1 MLLKEIETRVPC
13 VGIVWHHPTEN
24 LSTVEPLR
32 ISSRTRES
40 DAKKCY
46 LSPGTEGGRNVSQT
60 ILTLLLISSKCKA
73 LCTEPHSHLRWLTYK
88 RNGCQ
93 SMHNEVNAA

>member
-1 MLLKEIETRVPC
+1 MLLKEIETRVRC
-13 VGIVWHHPTEN
+13 VGIVWYHPTEN
-24 LSTVEPLR
+24 PSTVEPLR
-32 ISSRTRES
+32 ISSRTREM

-46 LSPGTEGGRNVSQT
+46 LSPGTEGERNVSQT

-73 LCTEPHSHLRWLTYK
+73 LEPHSHLRWLTHK

-93 SMHNEVNAA
+93 SMHNAA